1 MHVKKDSK
9 ALVGYHRWLALGGVG
24 MGREGWEGVRMGGGG
39 LMWGTELAIEKGSV
53 AY

>member
-9 ALVGYHRWLALGGVG
+9 ALVGYHRWLALGGVW
-24 MGREGWEGVRMGGGG
+24 MGRESWEGVRMGGG
-39 LMWGTELAIEKGSV
+39 TKLAIEKGSV

>member
-24 MGREGWEGVRMGGGG
+24 MGRRVGKGCGWGGV